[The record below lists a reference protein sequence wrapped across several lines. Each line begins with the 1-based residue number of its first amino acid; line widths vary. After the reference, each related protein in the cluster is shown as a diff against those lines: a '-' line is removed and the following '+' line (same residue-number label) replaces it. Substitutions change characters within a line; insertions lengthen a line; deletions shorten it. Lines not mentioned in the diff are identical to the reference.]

1 QILIPNGISSGIYS
15 PTTLI
20 NNNILGGSAGVY
32 SQTSLNP
39 VYWGEGNTM
48 LDPGFSMSGNRP
60 YTLDPS
66 SPLIDMGWQSG
77 SLMDQSLDAGGNERY
92 WDGDG
97 DGITRID
104 VGAYEYQPV
113 YAPGNLQAELWQQQ
127 ILLSWQMLEADR
139 GHSGFRIYRQGQPY
153 ADLADPSARAFRDF
167 SAVNDTISYFVVAL
181 YGSVE
186 SAASNSVTVIIDC
199 VANQDAQIVP
209 VPAKLTSSPNPF
221 SELAVISYQLEA
233 KSEVEIKI
241 YNLKGQLVKHLYAG
255 SQDKGDQVLAWEG
268 CDDRNQALPSGV
280 YILRLQENGK
290 YRQPLK
296 LLKL

>member
-1 QILIPNGISSGIYS
+1 
-15 PTTLI
+15 
-20 NNNILGGSAGVY
+20 
-32 SQTSLNP
+32 
-39 VYWGEGNTM
+39 
-48 LDPGFSMSGNRP
+48 
-60 YTLDPS
+60 
-66 SPLIDMGWQSG
+66 
-77 SLMDQSLDAGGNERY
+77 
-92 WDGDG
+92 
-97 DGITRID
+97 